1 MTRHDKM
8 KEGCINGEKLYL
20 RPISA
25 ADTELMVGWRN
36 QPQIMA
42 ISINRRPFDE
52 NGHRKWLAT
61 MVETGK
67 AVQFIIVEKATARPI
82 GSCYLRDIDQRQ
94 KAAQFG
100 LFIAEADAQ
109 GQGFGTECSRLLME
123 HAFETLL
130 LNRLYLYVLAKNTA
144 AIRLYE
150 KLGFCRA
157 ASQEIDTL
165 PEGATEDVVLMSCSP
180 TGKGKHPC
188 Y

>member
-1 MTRHDKM
+1 MTKHDKM
-8 KEGCINGEKLYL
+8 KDGCIMGEKLYL
-20 RPISA
+20 RPIST
-25 ADTELMVGWRN
+25 ADTGLIVDWRN
-36 QPQIMA
+36 RPQIMA

-82 GSCYLRDIDQRQ
+82 GSCYLRDMDYGQ

-109 GQGFGTECSRLLME
+109 GQGFGTECSRLLMD
-123 HAFETLL
+123 HAFETLS

-150 KLGFCRA
+150 QLGFCRK
-157 ASQEIDTL
+157 SSRKIDTL
-165 PEGATEDVVLMSCSP
+165 PEGATEDVVLMSC
-180 TGKGKHPC
+180 TRHP
-188 Y
+188 